1 MGKRTLEQRGL
12 SLVEEHA
19 IVAAVVLVAG
29 RNGDALK
36 SSAKC
41 SRHTSELA
49 AVGASAEIYVGKAA
63 YYHIFYTFGKYHFA
77 QIAYVQCV
85 TGKLIGGKV
94 VEILVLR
101 TEEFATVEYR
111 LGEIELAEVVT
122 IDVALDS
129 ERKDSFCLN
138 L

>member
-19 IVAAVVLVAG
+19 IVAAVVLVAR

-77 QIAYVQCV
+77 QIANVQSV

-94 VEILVLR
+94 VQILVLP
-101 TEEFATVEYR
+101 TQEKA
-111 LGEIELAEVVT
+111 T
-122 IDVALDS
+122 ID
-129 ERKDSFCLN
+129 
-138 L
+138 